1 MNGVWAF
8 SADEYEDK
16 LISKQTDAKDS
27 YFEKKKKKPTQV
39 GTFVCVR
46 IMSGGDR

>member
-27 YFEKKKKKPTQV
+27 YFEKKKKKTNA
-39 GTFVCVR
+39 GWDICVR
-46 IMSGGDR
+46 